1 MRWMPDTC
9 GCAFERSV
17 SEDGVVTL
25 SKVLKQCEAHAA
37 IRYPQDVY
45 NAVREENRRK
55 NIAVNAA
62 QKAGVKGVRWSFDE
76 NRDVVLSGVD
86 ASVVEGMDRVKVST

>member
-45 NAVREENRRK
+45 DAVREENKRK
-55 NIAVNAA
+55 NVAVNAA
-62 QKAGVKGVRWSFDE
+62 MKAGVPKPRWAFDE
-76 NRDVVLSGVD
+76 ERVVVLTGVD
-86 ASVVEGMDRVKVST
+86 ASVVEGMDGVRVAT